1 MSEAAGATRR
11 AAAARS
17 FRGGC
22 LCGAVRYEVRGPLRP
37 VVACHCDMC
46 RRTSGHFAAATAAR
60 REALTL
66 HEERGLRWFDSSP
79 AARRGFC
86 QYRGSNL
93 FWAPTDGSR
102 FSIMAGTLDKATGLA
117 IAVHIF
123 VDDAG
128 DYYRIADGM
137 PQRSD
142 GEHGIPL
149 PAGS

>member
-1 MSEAAGATRR
+1 MFEAAGATRR
-11 AAAARS
+11 MAAARS

-66 HEERGLRWFDSSP
+66 HEDRGLRWFDSSP

-86 QYRGSNL
+86 QYCGSNL

-102 FSIMAGTLDKATGLA
+102 FSIMAGTLDKPTGLA

-128 DYYRIADGM
+128 DYYRIADGV

-149 PAGS
+149 PPP